1 VGPAR
6 DQPTYRRRP
15 ARRDA
20 PNGPSRKIRK
30 KRIAVVEVTGTT
42 VRISTVVPAMSV
54 LGPSVNRSGSISILE
69 RFPHSVVCSWCRR
82 HGGSATIARRGEQG
96 SPDPGSTYRIL
107 LEQIPAIVYIWAVAD
122 GLEHMA
128 EEYVS
133 PQIEEVLGF
142 TSDDWLENPR
152 LWIDRLHPEDRE
164 EVLDETTRSVQA
176 GEPFILEYRMLA
188 RDGRVVWLHD
198 VASVLTRDDTGKATR
213 YHGVQL
219 DITARKE
226 AEHAQRRSF
235 EQLRL
240 VDRQRRELLVRVATS
255 EEEARRRIADGI
267 HDHTLQDLFAVLKR
281 LEIMTLEHPALGDLE
296 DLAIVRSEIS
306 QSIDHL
312 RHLTFE
318 LHPRILEADG
328 LEAGLRFL
336 LDWTS
341 SKPGAPSHRLEYGL
355 SSEPATPVSSIVYRI
370 TQEALTN
377 ARKHSG
383 ASQVSVSLEDGEGGV
398 LVRIE
403 DDGSGFP
410 SETVVRLSQ
419 QHVGLLSMQE
429 RAEAAGGWCQV
440 ESTPGTGTHV
450 LCWLP
455 HPGSMGDDEP
465 EVDRQPS
472 PRTTTVTS
480 SGGETSREPRE
491 RSRNHLS
498 PRELEVAELLA
509 IGHTNAEV
517 ASILHLSVRTIEHHR
532 SNLFQK
538 LGVRSRAGLVRVL
551 RERS

>member
-1 VGPAR
+1 V
-6 DQPTYRRRP
+6 QLVPTTRRE
-15 ARRDA
+15 A
-20 PNGPSRKIRK
+20 S
-30 KRIAVVEVTGTT
+30 
-42 VRISTVVPAMSV
+42 
-54 LGPSVNRSGSISILE
+54 
-69 RFPHSVVCSWCRR
+69 
-82 HGGSATIARRGEQG
+82 TIARRGEQEARDLE
-96 SPDPGSTYRIL
+96 SKYRIL
-107 LEQIPAIVYIWAVAD
+107 LEQIPAIVYIWHVAD

-142 TSDDWLENPR
+142 RPDDWLENPR
-152 LWIDRLHPEDRE
+152 LWIDRLHPEDRV
-164 EVLDETTRSVQA
+164 EVLDETTRSVDA
-176 GEPFILEYRMLA
+176 GEPFMLEYRMLA

-240 VDRQRRELLVRVATS
+240 VHRQRRELLLRVVTT
-255 EEEARRRIADGI
+255 EEEERRRIADGI

-281 LEIMTLEHPALGDLE
+281 LERMALEQPALADLE
-296 DLAIVRSEIS
+296 DFALVRSEIS
-306 QSIDHL
+306 ESIDRL

-318 LHPRILEADG
+318 LHPRILETDG

-336 LDWTS
+336 LDWTGS
-341 SKPGAPSHRLEYGL
+341 RPGAPSSRLEYGL
-355 SSEPATPVSSIVYRI
+355 ASEPAMRVSSIVYRI

-383 ASQVSVSLEDGEGGV
+383 ASQVSVSLEDREAGL

-410 SETVVRLSQ
+410 IETVAPPTQ
-419 QHVGLLSMQE
+419 EHVGLVSMQE

-440 ESTPGTGTHV
+440 ESMPGTGTNV

-455 HPGSMGDDEP
+455 HPGSPGDDEP
-465 EVDRQPS
+465 PVDRQAL
-472 PRTTTVTS
+472 PRMTTVIPP
-480 SGGETSREPRE
+480 GGETSRSPRE
-491 RSRNHLS
+491 RLPDRLS
-498 PRELEVAELLA
+498 TRELEVAELLA

-517 ASILHLSVRTIEHHR
+517 ASILHLSVRTVEHHR
-532 SNLFQK
+532 SRVFDK
-538 LGVRSRAGLVRVL
+538 LGVRSRAGLVRTL